1 VLNLSVLKNPKIS
14 GFLEIHPVLLRLE
27 DVKHVGISHVA
38 LFILT
43 YLPAQLAA
51 LPQPSLASQPSSP
64 SPVSR

>member
-38 LFILT
+38 FFILT
-43 YLPAQLAA
+43 SLPAQLAA
-51 LPQPSLASQPSSP
+51 LPQPS
-64 SPVSR
+64 